1 MKKIVAIGVL
11 LLNLM
16 MLHPAHADHMPQV
29 INGWSLVGT
38 SDQGDIYI
46 KNGSL
51 KIIKNNIMAIS
62 QLLMLETKQATV
74 YKLYI
79 GRQSCEEGVGTI
91 TIYGLDGALIT
102 QWDYVDGGVNISSS
116 VGTYMCSIVRN

>member
-1 MKKIVAIGVL
+1 MI
-11 LLNLM
+11 
-16 MLHPAHADHMPQV
+16 
-29 INGWSLVGT
+29 
-38 SDQGDIYI
+38 
-46 KNGSL
+46 
-51 KIIKNNIMAIS
+51 
-62 QLLMLETKQATV
+62 E
-74 YKLYI
+74 YI